1 MSKKGTLGFLTY
13 DWSFGTKPLQPNG
26 CAWYRCFLP
35 MKELSK
41 LDWETGMGI
50 PGYNQEHGFGILI
63 PDEKAIHGW
72 DIVVLK
78 LIMLNRVVDQVTEAR
93 KKGQK
98 IVVDI
103 DDHMEALEPTNM
115 AFKTTS
121 PDANPNNNRDH
132 YNKIIAQADALIMS
146 TPFLKEYYQK
156 KYPDKPIFVVRNSI
170 DIDRWHMRK
179 DKSGNFPTV
188 GWVGATPWR
197 SGDLETLNPF
207 FGEYLSKNNLRFHHS
222 GSIINAPSVLQQI
235 GIEEKSY
242 TSEPMKPIM
251 KYPELFR
258 KMDIGIVPLRDV
270 EFNHAKS
277 FIKGMEYAAAGIPWI
292 AGWSPEYEYITS
304 HGIGR
309 LARTPDD
316 WLSHLDELKNPK
328 VRNIERQKNRQLL
341 KELHSTEVR
350 AKEWD
355 QVFEEILAL

>member
-1 MSKKGTLGFLTY
+1 
-13 DWSFGTKPLQPNG
+13 
-26 CAWYRCFLP
+26 
-35 MKELSK
+35 
-41 LDWETGMGI
+41 MGI

-103 DDHMEALEPTNM
+103 DDHMEALESTNL
-115 AFKTTS
+115 AFKTTN
-121 PDANPNNNRDH
+121 PDTNPNNNRDH
-132 YNKIIAQADALIMS
+132 YNKIIEQADALIMS
-146 TPFLKEYYQK
+146 TPFLKDYYQK

-207 FGEYLSKNNLRFHHS
+207 FGEYLTKNNLRFHHS
-222 GSIINAPSVLQQI
+222 GHIINAPSVKMQI
-235 GIEEKSY
+235 GIDEKYY

-251 KYPELFR
+251 TYPELFK

-277 FIKGMEYAAAGIPWI
+277 FIKGLEYTAAGIPWI

-328 VRNIERQKNRQLL
+328 VRNIERQKNRLLL
-341 KELHSTEVR
+341 KELHSTEV
-350 AKEWD
+350 KGLEWD
-355 QVFEEILAL
+355 QVFTEILAL

>member
-1 MSKKGTLGFLTY
+1 
-13 DWSFGTKPLQPNG
+13 
-26 CAWYRCFLP
+26 

-41 LDWETGMGI
+41 LNWETGMGI

-103 DDHMEALEPTNM
+103 DDHMEALESTNL

-146 TPFLKEYYQK
+146 TPFLKDYYQK

-207 FGEYLSKNNLRFHHS
+207 FGEYLTKNNLRFHHS

-277 FIKGMEYAAAGIPWI
+277 FIKGMEYTAAGIPWI

>member
-1 MSKKGTLGFLTY
+1 
-13 DWSFGTKPLQPNG
+13 
-26 CAWYRCFLP
+26 
-35 MKELSK
+35 
-41 LDWETGMGI
+41 
-50 PGYNQEHGFGILI
+50 
-63 PDEKAIHGW
+63 
-72 DIVVLK
+72 
-78 LIMLNRVVDQVTEAR
+78 
-93 KKGQK
+93 
-98 IVVDI
+98 
-103 DDHMEALEPTNM
+103 MEALEPTNM

-132 YNKIIAQADALIMS
+132 YNKIIDQADALIMS

>member
-1 MSKKGTLGFLTY
+1 
-13 DWSFGTKPLQPNG
+13 
-26 CAWYRCFLP
+26 
-35 MKELSK
+35 
-41 LDWETGMGI
+41 
-50 PGYNQEHGFGILI
+50 
-63 PDEKAIHGW
+63 
-72 DIVVLK
+72 
-78 LIMLNRVVDQVTEAR
+78 
-93 KKGQK
+93 
-98 IVVDI
+98 
-103 DDHMEALEPTNM
+103 MEALEPTNM

-132 YNKIIAQADALIMS
+132 YNKIIEQADALIMS
-146 TPFLKEYYQK
+146 TPFLKDYYQK

-207 FGEYLSKNNLRFHHS
+207 FGEYLTKNNLRFHHS
-222 GSIINAPSVLQQI
+222 GHIINAPSVKMQI
-235 GIEEKSY
+235 GLDEKYY

-251 KYPELFR
+251 TYPELFK

-277 FIKGMEYAAAGIPWI
+277 FIKGLEYSAAGIPWI

-328 VRNIERQKNRQLL
+328 VRNIERQKNRLLL
-341 KELHSTEVR
+341 KELHSTEV
-350 AKEWD
+350 KGLEWD
-355 QVFEEILAL
+355 QVFTEILAL

>member
-1 MSKKGTLGFLTY
+1 
-13 DWSFGTKPLQPNG
+13 
-26 CAWYRCFLP
+26 
-35 MKELSK
+35 
-41 LDWETGMGI
+41 
-50 PGYNQEHGFGILI
+50 
-63 PDEKAIHGW
+63 
-72 DIVVLK
+72 
-78 LIMLNRVVDQVTEAR
+78 
-93 KKGQK
+93 
-98 IVVDI
+98 
-103 DDHMEALEPTNM
+103 MEALEPTNM

-170 DIDRWHMRK
+170 DIDRWNMRK

-277 FIKGMEYAAAGIPWI
+277 FIKGMEYTAAGIPWI

>member
-1 MSKKGTLGFLTY
+1 
-13 DWSFGTKPLQPNG
+13 
-26 CAWYRCFLP
+26 
-35 MKELSK
+35 
-41 LDWETGMGI
+41 
-50 PGYNQEHGFGILI
+50 
-63 PDEKAIHGW
+63 
-72 DIVVLK
+72 
-78 LIMLNRVVDQVTEAR
+78 
-93 KKGQK
+93 
-98 IVVDI
+98 
-103 DDHMEALEPTNM
+103 MEALEPTNM
-115 AFKTTS
+115 AYKTTS
-121 PDANPNNNRDH
+121 PEANPNNNRDH
-132 YNKIIAQADALIMS
+132 YNKIIEQADALIMS

-207 FGEYLSKNNLRFHHS
+207 FGEYLTKNNLRFHHS

-277 FIKGMEYAAAGIPWI
+277 FIKGMEYTAAGIPWI

-309 LARTPDD
+309 LAKTPDD